1 MTKKRIFLACILVG
15 FVLISLAIVNFT
27 DNEPKTIII
36 RDAKGLVNSD
46 LQKIIIKNRF
56 GRTIA
61 KGQDIIN
68 KKTQPI
74 TDNTLSYKLADEKFY
89 VETLYWGGEIEYD
102 FKTKEFDYSNSQKK
116 TEIKNPDGEL
126 VFEASDGTDNYYC
139 GSQVKLIL

>member
-1 MTKKRIFLACILVG
+1 MTKTRVFITCTIVLVALTIF
-15 FVLISLAIVNFT
+15 NFA

-36 RDAKGLVNSD
+36 KDEKGLVNSD

-74 TDNTLSYKLADEKFY
+74 TDNTLSYKLVDDKFY

-102 FKTKEFDYSNSQKK
+102 FKTREFDYSNSQHK

-126 VFEASDGTDNYYC
+126 VLEASDDANNYYG